1 MFLGSNIKYLRN
13 RKGLTQEAIAG
24 SFGISRSTLNNY
36 ENAVVLNPTADI
48 LVMISKYFNVSVD
61 VLLKTDLTKFSDR
74 QMEDLEKGY
83 DVYTTGSKLRV
94 LATTVDSNN
103 NENVEL
109 VSVRAKAGYTSGFGD
124 VEFLKKLPV
133 FQLPFLSR
141 EKKYRTFQIS
151 GDSMLPVP
159 DKSYVIGEYVQNL
172 NDVKDGQAYIIVT
185 LDDGVVFKMAHN
197 QIKKNKSLLLSS
209 LNPLYEPYDISVN
222 KVKEAWKFTHYISS
236 ELPEPVMSNK
246 NLISTVLKLKKDVN
260 KLLK

>member
-1 MFLGSNIKYLRN
+1 MFLGSNIKHLRN
-13 RKGLTQEAIAG
+13 RKGLTQGEAAAK
-24 SFGISRSTLNNY
+24 FGITRSTLNNY

-48 LVMISKYFNVSVD
+48 LIVISKFFNVSVD
-61 VLLKTDLTKFSDR
+61 VILKTDLTKFSDR
-74 QMEDLEKGY
+74 QLEDLQKGY

-109 VSVRAKAGYTSGFGD
+109 VSVKAKAGYATGYGD

-133 FQLPFLSR
+133 FQLPFLSKER
-141 EKKYRTFQIS
+141 KYRTFQIS

-159 DKSYVIGEYVQNL
+159 DKSYVIGEFVQNL
-172 NDVKDGQAYIIVT
+172 HDVKDGQAYIIIT
-185 LDDGVVFKMAHN
+185 LDDGIVFKIAHN

-209 LNPLYEPYDISVN
+209 LNPLYEPYEVPVN
-222 KVKEAWKFTHYISS
+222 KVKEVWRFTHYISS
-236 ELPEPVMSNK
+236 ELPEPVMTNE
-246 NLISTVLKLKKDVN
+246 NLVSTVLKLQKDVN